1 MEAVEAAQTSRELSG
16 EKATRIV
23 EAMRSSVARRGISGS
38 TFEHVAREAGV
49 SRGLLHYYFGTKEAL
64 LAEVVRRDT
73 EHRIA
78 RLDEPVG
85 RATSADEILEV
96 LVTDLQDSVQN
107 EPGFWV
113 LLFELFTAG
122 RRNPDIRRELGEL
135 FKRTRDHVADIL
147 RAKEREGVI
156 ALRLDADAVV
166 GFLFALADG
175 FALQML
181 SDPDRDHAP
190 AIAAGTEA
198 ARHLLTSE

>member
-1 MEAVEAAQTSRELSG
+1 MEAAQKSQSRELSG

-64 LAEVVRRDT
+64 LVEVVRRDT

-85 RATSADEILEV
+85 KAGSADEVLEL
-96 LVTDLQDSVQN
+96 LVADLQDSIQN
-107 EPGFWV
+107 DPGFWV

-122 RRNPDIRRELGEL
+122 RRNPEIRKEVGEL
-135 FKRTRDHVADIL
+135 FKRTRDHIADIL
-147 RAKEREGVI
+147 RAKESEGVI
-156 ALRLDADAVV
+156 ELRYDADAVV

-175 FALQML
+175 IALQML
-181 SDPDRDHAP
+181 SDPDRDHTGT
-190 AIAAGTEA
+190 ITAGTEA
-198 ARHLLTSE
+198 ARHLLASD